1 MTIALHD
8 DATGFPNLALMKIS
22 AWHKAAG
29 DSVETFMPLQKYDR
43 VYSSK
48 VFTFTSQDDY
58 LPEGTIKG
66 GIGYGLYDDLADVIE
81 HICPD
86 YSLYGID
93 YSMGFLTRG
102 CIRKCAF
109 CFVPRKEGGIRAHA
123 DVEEFARHRDVVLLD
138 NNVLAHEHGLRQIEK
153 MARLNLRVDFN
164 QGLDARLIDNSVAR
178 LLGRLKWRVP
188 LRLACDS
195 QAMIE
200 PVRKAV
206 ELLRW
211 HNVTPSQYFC
221 YCLVTQDVD
230 EALERVRF
238 LKGIYVYPFCQP
250 LMKSDGSRPT
260 QAQKYLCE
268 WVNQRVTFRAC
279 TFTDFLESKR
289 VGHGKKAHPAQSSKT
304 EVK

>member
-1 MTIALHD
+1 MTIALHG
-8 DATGFPNLALMKIS
+8 DATRYPNLALMKIS

-29 DSVETFMPLQKYDR
+29 DQVEMFMPLKTYDR

-48 VFTFTSQDDY
+48 VFTFTPQDYY
-58 LPEGTIKG
+58 LPEGTIRG
-66 GIGYGLYDDLADVIE
+66 GTGYGMYDDLADEIE

-102 CIRKCAF
+102 CIRKCPW
-109 CFVPRKEGGIRAHA
+109 CFVPRKEGDIRAHA
-123 DVEEFARHRDVVLLD
+123 DITEFARHRDVVLLD
-138 NNVLAHEHGLRQIEK
+138 NNVLAHDHGLRQIEK
-153 MARLNLRVDFN
+153 IARLNLRVDFN
-164 QGLDARLIDNSVAR
+164 QGLDARLIDDAAAR

-195 QAMIE
+195 HAMIE

-221 YCLVTQDVD
+221 YCLVTEDVE

-250 LMKSDGSRPT
+250 LMKPEGSQPT
-260 QAQKYLCE
+260 QGQKYLCE

-279 TFTDFLESKR
+279 TFADFLESKR
-289 VGHGKKAHPAQSSKT
+289 IGHGKKALPETDTK
-304 EVK
+304 